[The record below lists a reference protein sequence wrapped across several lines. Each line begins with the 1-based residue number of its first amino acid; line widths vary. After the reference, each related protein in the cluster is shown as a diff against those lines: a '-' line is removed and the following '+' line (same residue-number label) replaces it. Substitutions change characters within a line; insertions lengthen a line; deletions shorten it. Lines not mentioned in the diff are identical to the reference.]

1 MVQFRGFNTIGQN
14 KKFSLTDFNL
24 IKRDVLNALTIRQG
38 ELPGRPEVGSTMW
51 NYIFEGMTKENL
63 QSMRAE
69 VRKTIEKDPRVRLV
83 TANFHPAEHG
93 VLVELFVQVINTT
106 EQQRIAAFFDSDT
119 QQVTSYDL

>member
-1 MVQFRGFNTIGQN
+1 MVQFRGFNTIGAN
-14 KKFSLTDFNL
+14 KKFSLTDFEL

-38 ELPGRPEVGSTMW
+38 ELPGRPEIGSTVW
-51 NYIFEGMTKENL
+51 NYIFEANTKENL
-63 QSMRAE
+63 QSLKSE

-83 TANFHPAEHG
+83 EANFYPSENG
-93 VLVELFVQVINTT
+93 VLVELFVQVVNTT